1 MHMKP
6 EQDSKSEENLFEL
19 IASSLNQLVDSRFSL
34 KTISKQLAQEIAA
47 TAKIDPEGRAYA
59 PDQFTFSIHPD
70 NSSTFNSTI
79 TDEQTLI
86 SIELQN
92 AIERAGYRFARKPHV
107 TLATDPTLAPCD
119 LRVIAWHSSNPLQF
133 SSTIKP
139 EIIADPDKPPPGAF
153 LIVEGKR
160 HFPLNKATI
169 SIGRRLDSDLVF
181 GDQHISRLHSLI
193 KLQKSN
199 YQIVDCDS
207 TAGTRVNGRLI
218 KSHTLIPGD
227 VISIAGIQ
235 IIYGEDAAGPP
246 DSTAP
251 YLPPMQP
258 GKDRNVIT
266 PRELYPHSP
275 IRTTPY
281 LNDRNSQD

>member
-1 MHMKP
+1 MNMKP
-6 EQDSKSEENLFEL
+6 EQDSKSEENLFRL
-19 IASSLNQLVDSRFSL
+19 IASSLYQLIDSRFSL
-34 KTISKQLAQEIAA
+34 NTISNQLAQEIAA

-59 PDQFTFSIHPD
+59 PDQFTFSMHPD

-86 SIELQN
+86 SNKLQN
-92 AIERAGYRFARKPHV
+92 AIEQAGYRFARKPHA
-107 TLATDPTLAPCD
+107 TLATDPTLAPWD

-139 EIIADPDKPPPGAF
+139 EVLVNPEKPPPGAF
-153 LIVEGKR
+153 LIIKGKR
-160 HFPLNKATI
+160 HFPLTKETI
-169 SIGRRLDSDLVF
+169 SIGRHLDNDLILK
-181 GDQHISRLHSLI
+181 DQHVSRLHSSI

-199 YQIVDCDS
+199 YQIIDCDS

-251 YLPPMQP
+251 YLPPIQP

-266 PRELYPHSP
+266 PRKLYPHSP
-275 IRTTPY
+275 KRTTPY
-281 LNDRNSQD
+281 RKDRNSQD